1 MEVEARAAQ
10 KASIAREGVLLLGLR
25 EADSPWLRGLLSALE
40 VTWSQHTSDL
50 AKAQGRLQQVL
61 PIKSFIKRLVGLSQ
75 FQDQLKKDT
84 NTKNLCISNQI
95 MR

>member
-10 KASIAREGVLLLGLR
+10 KASIAREGALLLGLR

-50 AKAQGRLQQVL
+50 AKAQERLQEVL
-61 PIKSFIKRLVGLSQ
+61 PIKSFIKHGTLLLVW
-75 FQDQLKKDT
+75 FAYDNFRIHKKR
-84 NTKNLCISNQI
+84 NTKHLID
-95 MR
+95 